1 MGFLPFPSIL
11 RGGVMVTCVNGSD
24 KLKVRFFS
32 PAPIFIAFVLFFVL
46 CGSAGAI
53 SLEEGVQYDFNDFPY
68 WLGLNSVYPS
78 NTFHYPSDQV
88 EVPVSNS
95 RTVAIIAKS
104 GSTLSGT
111 GTGYNYNVNL
121 DCFDYPSPN
130 FRFIHLGF
138 SARRYESIE
147 LTIGSPT
154 IGVFVARKDSTYA
167 YRRLEIHPSVSNG
180 VVSLGSYAGNY
191 GTVYASDYQIYQNS
205 VHFDYFLV
213 LPTDYYL
220 CGFSFFWNPGNTPE
234 ESTVAIPSDLVPTFV
249 LSSEKIIPP
258 VSSGSGSGSVDL
270 SGITSQITQLSND
283 MSAQFLAVNQNIDSA
298 ESAITSAIEDQTTAL
313 SDSIDQAAQDV
324 NDHFDTWDTQ
334 LSGAF
339 SSNDAQ
345 VIVDTDQ
352 SVSALHQFEQD
363 QIDETDSALS
373 SLGLDSYTIPSE
385 YLQGSQNI
393 GTFIT
398 LLFGS
403 LSFVTPLVI
412 FSCMLGI
419 AAVLIGRKSK
429 GDG

>member
-46 CGSAGAI
+46 SGSASAV
-53 SLEEGVQYDFNDFPY
+53 SLSENTLYSFGDFRYYVSDGSS
-68 WLGLNSVYPS
+68 LGTSYTL
-78 NTFHYPSDQV
+78 HYPSDPYYSV
-88 EVPVSNS
+88 GSYKS
-95 RTVAIIAKS
+95 FCLVAS
-104 GSTLSGT
+104 GSASGSAGSDIKSIPLT
-111 GTGYNYNVNL
+111 F
-121 DCFDYPSPN
+121 FDLPDPS
-130 FRFIHLGF
+130 FRFVHVTF
-138 SARRYESIE
+138 SAPRSSALVG
-147 LTIGSPT
+147 LTYYPQVRVLCAGGTST
-154 IGVFVARKDSTYA
+154 NTNSLYVSSAVSSSDFVTSFSTQNYA
-167 YRRLEIHPSVSNG
+167 S
-180 VVSLGSYAGNY
+180 
-191 GTVYASDYQIYQNS
+191 VYASS
-205 VHFDYFLV
+205 REVF
-213 LPTDYYL
+213 TDYVKYDYYISFSENQYFV
-220 CGFSFFWNPGNTPE
+220 GFSGTF
-234 ESTVAIPSDLVPTFV
+234 SRPSDV
-249 LSSEKIIPP
+249 SSSDSWRLLFENFNFEVSSTKILPP
-258 VSSGSGSGSVDL
+258 STSGSGDVDL

-313 SDSIDQAAQDV
+313 SESIDQAAQDV